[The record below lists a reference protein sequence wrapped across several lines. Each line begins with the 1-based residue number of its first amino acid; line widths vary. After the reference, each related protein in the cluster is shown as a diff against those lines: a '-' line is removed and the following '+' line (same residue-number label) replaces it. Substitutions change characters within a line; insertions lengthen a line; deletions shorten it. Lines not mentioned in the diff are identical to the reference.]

1 MRSECIRFL
10 QRISDRVLGTP
21 NGILELAF
29 ELVRPAVSLQFSVA
43 CRLADLL
50 YNTVDFRRRSDD
62 LILVN
67 DYLLLIVI
75 TREKIDKLT
84 LCAPGRGLTQV
95 NSGRGHC

>member
-10 QRISDRVLGTP
+10 QRISDRVLGAP

-50 YNTVDFRRRSDD
+50 YNTLDVLRRSDD
-62 LILVN
+62 LILVD
-67 DYLLLIVI
+67 DYLVLIVI
-75 TREKIDKLT
+75 TREK
-84 LCAPGRGLTQV
+84 PRE
-95 NSGRGHC
+95 